1 MNVITP
7 QGTATTEEA
16 SPWLVFHGVPG
27 QAPGQDPGPHPR
39 PEKVR
44 LRLFCFHHAGAA
56 ASMFHSWPAQL
67 PDGVEVIAIQLPGRE
82 YRFSEP
88 LVTNVR
94 DLEAPIADA
103 LAPWL
108 DRPYAFFGHSMGILV
123 GFNVARRL
131 RERGLRQPSMIIASG
146 RSSPQVMWTDKGMET
161 LPDEDFVTAVRDYNG
176 TPEELLREEAL
187 RELWLPRLRADLTIS
202 ATYEY
207 FEKPPFTCPILV
219 FHGDNDRLVS
229 GEGLAGWQVHTTK
242 PVRYVRFS
250 GNHFFLLKSEQE
262 VLVELTII
270 LSNHIIHLEK
280 NNDNGKG
287 FLGDP
292 LETT

>member
-1 MNVITP
+1 MNVLSP
-7 QGTATTEEA
+7 ERTAAAAQEET
-16 SPWLVFHGVPG
+16 PWLVFPG
-27 QAPGQDPGPHPR
+27 KPEPGAT
-39 PEKVR
+39 PETVR

-56 ASMFHSWPAQL
+56 ASMFHSWPDQL
-67 PDGVEVIAIQLPGRE
+67 PAGVEVIAIQLPGRE

-88 LVTNVR
+88 LATNVR
-94 DLEAPIADA
+94 QLEKPIADA
-103 LAPWL
+103 LEPHL
-108 DRPYAFFGHSMGILV
+108 DRPYVFFGHSMGILV
-123 GFNVARRL
+123 GFNVARTL
-131 RERGLRQPSMIIASG
+131 RERGRRQPSMIIASG
-146 RSSPQVMWTDKGMET
+146 RSSPQFMWTDKGMET

-207 FEKPPFTCPILV
+207 VDKPPFTCPILV
-219 FHGDNDRLVS
+219 LHGDDDRLVS
-229 GEGLAGWQVHTTK
+229 NEGLAGWQVHSSE
-242 PVRYVRFS
+242 PVHYVRFP

-262 VLVELTII
+262 VLAELHII
-270 LSNHIIHLEK
+270 LKNHLIHLEK

-292 LETT
+292 LERT